1 VSNDI
6 AEQLQNICRKLARY
20 EEYTIEF
27 GISISAVLNKPPYIE
42 YGVLYIDGDNQ
53 LTIRLDDIT
62 EVREHDRD
70 KYDLDD
76 EWRVTLVSASFGRID
91 IDAYGKKDS

>member
-1 VSNDI
+1 MDDDSH
-6 AEQLQNICRKLARY
+6 
-20 EEYTIEF
+20 
-27 GISISAVLNKPPYIE
+27 
-42 YGVLYIDGDNQ
+42 Q

-91 IDAYGKKDS
+91 IDAYEKKGS